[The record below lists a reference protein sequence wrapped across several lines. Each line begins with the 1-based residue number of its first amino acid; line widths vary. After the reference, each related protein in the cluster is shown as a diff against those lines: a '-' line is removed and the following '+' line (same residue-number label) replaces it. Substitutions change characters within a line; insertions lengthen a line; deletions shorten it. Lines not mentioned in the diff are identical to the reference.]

1 MPSRRKMTGEIL
13 DARLEIIHQMTPK
26 SGQLTAIDALFKEEK
41 DVILIAKTG
50 YGKSMVFHSISAL
63 QEGTITLMIMPLL
76 ALEEDQKLSI
86 KKMHTSSS
94 PCIVN
99 GETMSEEI
107 CWVSKSAL

>member
-1 MPSRRKMTGEIL
+1 MTREIL
-13 DARLEIIHQMTPK
+13 DAKLQTIHQKTPK
-26 SGQLTAIDALFKEEK
+26 SGQMTAIDALFNEEK

-94 PCIVN
+94 PCIVDE
-99 GETMSEEI
+99 ETMSEEI
-107 CWVSKSAL
+107 C